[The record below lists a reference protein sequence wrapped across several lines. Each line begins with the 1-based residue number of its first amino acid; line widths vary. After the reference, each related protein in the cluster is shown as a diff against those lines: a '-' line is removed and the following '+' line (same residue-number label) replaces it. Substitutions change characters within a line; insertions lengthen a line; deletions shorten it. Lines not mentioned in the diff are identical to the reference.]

1 MQLDDISV
9 IKASI
14 KWIMFIATNIFFKSN
29 QPEMGFSKLKGT
41 WI

>member
-14 KWIMFIATNIFFKSN
+14 KWIMFIATNIFLRVTN
-29 QPEMGFSKLKGT
+29 LK
-41 WI
+41 WDFQN